1 MTEKNS
7 EPQKSS
13 EELIKDM
20 RKSIIENMSNS
31 SNNVSNTRLLET
43 IALLLMDK
51 TGNGGD

>member
-1 MTEKNS
+1 MTGKNS

-13 EELIKDM
+13 EELIRDM

-31 SNNVSNTRLLET
+31 SSNVSNTRLLET